1 MYIFNVSI
9 DIKADFIYV
18 ILYYSIP
25 GASVAIE
32 ADEE

>member
-1 MYIFNVSI
+1 MFQLTLNL
-9 DIKADFIYV
+9 KADFIYV